1 MVSCSWVDAYHNRVK
16 KVLTQTMA
24 NAEVLLR
31 FLAHSKNKN
40 TPGPCLV
47 RFLGPWENPHESKPH
62 ELSQKRMSEDF
73 RIS

>member
-1 MVSCSWVDAYHNRVK
+1 MVSCSCVDAYHNRFK

-31 FLAHSKNKN
+31 FLAHIKNKN

-47 RFLGPWENPHESKPH
+47 RFLGPWENPHEPKPH
-62 ELSQKRMSEDF
+62 ELSQKRM
-73 RIS
+73 I

>member
-1 MVSCSWVDAYHNRVK
+1 MVSCSCVDAYHNGFK

-31 FLAHSKNKN
+31 FLAHIKNKN

-47 RFLGPWENPHESKPH
+47 RFWGPEKT
-62 ELSQKRMSEDF
+62 RMSQN
-73 RIS
+73 RMS